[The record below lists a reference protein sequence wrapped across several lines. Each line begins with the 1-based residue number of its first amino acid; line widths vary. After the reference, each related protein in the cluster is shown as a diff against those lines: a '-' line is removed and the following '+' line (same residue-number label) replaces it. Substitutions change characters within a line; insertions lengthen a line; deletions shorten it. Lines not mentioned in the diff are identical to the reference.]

1 MKFLLIP
8 LLVLVNGCML
18 DNISPT
24 RKLNESI
31 RDMNDASRWGRIDLA
46 VQFVEPT
53 YQASFLKARYRWG
66 RQFRIADT
74 ELIRLDIDSEQDQAI
89 AFMAISWYS
98 IDQMTLHNTVVR
110 QVWKEHDGH
119 YLMIAE
125 AVFEGDALLMQGPTK
140 TVTEAGPQAISGAPP
155 S

>member
-1 MKFLLIP
+1 MKLSPIVLI
-8 LLVLVNGCML
+8 LLVNGCLL

-24 RKLNESI
+24 RKLNDSI

-46 VQFVEPT
+46 VQYVEPT
-53 YQASFLKARYRWG
+53 FQATFLKARHRWG

-74 ELIRLDIDSEQDQAI
+74 ELVRLDIDSEQEQAI
-89 AFMAISWYS
+89 AFMAISWYR
-98 IDQMTLHNTVVR
+98 IDQMTLHYTIVR

-119 YLMIAE
+119 YLMSAE
-125 AVFEGDALLMQGPTK
+125 AVSEGDALLMQGPSKAVTQAGTK
-140 TVTEAGPQAISGAPP
+140 TIASAPP

>member
-1 MKFLLIP
+1 MRFSLIT

-74 ELIRLDIDSEQDQAI
+74 ELVRLDIDSEQDHAV

-98 IDQMTLHNTVVR
+98 VDQMTLHNTVVR
-110 QVWKEHDGH
+110 QVWKECDGH

-125 AVFEGDALLMQGPTK
+125 AVFEGDALLMQGPPTAVTK
-140 TVTEAGPQAISGAPP
+140 TGTQTITGAPP